1 MFAAVLTSKQ
11 NSQLKTYSQDMFS
24 FVWPNFVDSM
34 GTICANIDIINREPS
49 FRRLRGNGL

>member
-11 NSQLKTYSQDMFS
+11 NSQLETYSQDMFS
-24 FVWPNFVDSM
+24 FVWPNPVDSM
-34 GTICANIDIINREPS
+34 GNICANIDMINRKPS